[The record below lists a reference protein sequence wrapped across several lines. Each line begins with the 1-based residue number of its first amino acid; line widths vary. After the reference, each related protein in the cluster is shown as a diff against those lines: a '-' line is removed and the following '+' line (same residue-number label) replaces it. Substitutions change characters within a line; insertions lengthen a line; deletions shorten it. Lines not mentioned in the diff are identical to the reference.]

1 MPEISDEELKELIAR
16 ATAIYSSLSEEDR
29 KIHDRAQAIDWVRG
43 NLALSGKVYTHEEI
57 AKVYDKHQEEKA

>member
-16 ATAIYSSLSEEDR
+16 ATSIYNSLSEEDR

-43 NLALSGKVYTHEEI
+43 NLSLSGKVYTHEEI
-57 AKVYDKHQEEKA
+57 AKIYDKYQEEKQ